1 MAEIALGRYLDTWY
15 PCERDGRRD
24 LACAVYVVGVQGMG
38 KSTLLAS
45 LAEQF
50 ARGDDGVL
58 VIDTK
63 GELADDLA
71 ARTTQPEKLIYVA
84 PGETDHPSGK
94 RFWTLNPLAFDRS
107 QPHLQEAAIKNLLAL
122 FDRMELADLKRMP
135 QLRQMLYML
144 AQLAMG
150 LPEPTL
156 GDLLRL
162 LADAPLRRRL
172 LTNPALTEAVV
183 AFWRRYDQLTPKQQA
198 EKATTTL
205 PRLNE
210 LLAAPVISR
219 VVSHP
224 RSTIRLADWLD
235 GGKLVVCNLGAKF
248 DGETSRLLGNFLVAA
263 VINAGSARPTINERP
278 ALRPWR
284 VVVDEFH
291 QLAGEQFAE
300 IIEQL
305 RKHQVFPVIAHQ
317 NLSQLSD
324 RLTAAATSCAARFF
338 FRVSPDDQAPIKRLF
353 GSAVSEGLTSLPQ
366 FQARAQLPNE
376 SEVITLQACNWW
388 APRDEAQ
395 LRTAKRAADDD
406 RFTVPETTLEAASE
420 RSSAAS
426 DSIPSVPVN
435 EPEAKPPRRRT
446 VKATTPA
453 VMTRLLDAFDET
465 DQEKTDDRARSL
477 DPHSPRRE
485 PREPLAAQVH
495 ADGDRDPD
503 RDRPR
508 RLLDEFADH

>member
-1 MAEIALGRYLDTWY
+1 MAEIALGRHLDTWY
-15 PCERDGRRD
+15 PCERDNRRE
-24 LACAVYVVGVQGMG
+24 LACAAYVVGIQGMG

-50 ARGDDGVL
+50 ARGGEGVL

-63 GELADDLA
+63 GELADDIA
-71 ARTTQPEKLIYVA
+71 ARTAQPGKLIYVA
-84 PGETDHPSGK
+84 PGETDYPSGT
-94 RFWTLNPLAFDRS
+94 RHWTLNPLAFDRS

-122 FDRMELADLKRMP
+122 FDRMDLADLQRMP

-150 LPEPTL
+150 LPQPTL

-172 LTNPALTEAVV
+172 LANPALTEAVV
-183 AFWRRYDQLTPKQQA
+183 AFWLRYDNFTPKQQD

-219 VVSHP
+219 VVSAAQ
-224 RSTIRLADWLD
+224 STIRLSEWLD

-263 VINAGSARPTINERP
+263 VINAGYARPTINERP

-291 QLAGEQFAE
+291 RLAGDQFAE

-317 NLSQLSD
+317 NLSQLND
-324 RLTAAATSCAARFF
+324 RLTAAATSCAVRFF
-338 FRVSPDDQAPIKRLF
+338 FRVSPDDQPQIRRLF
-353 GSAVSEGLTSLPQ
+353 GPGVGEGLTSLPQ
-366 FQARAQLPNE
+366 FRARAQLPNE
-376 SEVITLQACNWW
+376 SGVITLQSFNWW

-395 LRTAKRAADDD
+395 LRTAKLAADDD
-406 RFTVPETTLEAASE
+406 RFTVLETTFASPSE
-420 RSSAAS
+420 RSRDAS
-426 DSIPSVPVN
+426 DASSDVVLEKPS
-435 EPEAKPPRRRT
+435 PPRQTKKKSISAR
-446 VKATTPA
+446 
-453 VMTRLLDAFDET
+453 RLLDAFDDPE
-465 DQEKTDDRARSL
+465 QEAPHEHARAL
-477 DPHSPRRE
+477 DPHPPERRSSE
-485 PREPLAAQVH
+485 SVAAQAHVER
-495 ADGDRDPD
+495 DRDPE
-503 RDRPR
+503 RDRPY
-508 RLLDEFADH
+508 RLLDQFTD